1 MFWFAVMR
9 RLLFSERAGS
19 IKRNEKGDFC
29 WFMNYAAQGSF
40 GAR

>member
-9 RLLFSERAGS
+9 RPLFSERAGS
-19 IKRNEKGDFC
+19 IKRNEKGGVC
-29 WFMNYAAQGSF
+29 CFMSDAAQGSF